1 MIAVIVIFCC
11 VLFIGS
17 VAMAASGSK
26 GGSAT
31 ERRPGDRERLLALEF
46 RGVVLANERV
56 AHAFD
61 AEYSC
66 RVKIK
71 CDDGANV
78 TMTTSIFDQHRFP
91 VGTRVVKRVG
101 QSVPEPATDEGTP
114 ARSDS

>member
-1 MIAVIVIFCC
+1 MIALIVIFCC

-17 VAMAASGSK
+17 AAMAASGSK

-31 ERRPGDRERLLALEF
+31 ERRPGDRERLLGLEF
-46 RGVVLANERV
+46 RGVVVANERV

-61 AEYSC
+61 AKYSC

-78 TMTTSIFDQHRFP
+78 VMTTSIFDQHKFP
-91 VGTRVVKRVG
+91 VGSRVVKRVG
-101 QSVPEPATDEGTP
+101 KSMPEPATDAEPTQ
-114 ARSDS
+114 